1 MRRRRDIAA
10 FAGALLLAAALACEP
25 ARAAPPPSSDDAPIV
40 GVNRPTLNWSPAETR
55 AATARA
61 IAQAG
66 IPAIRLGWSG
76 PREAMR
82 DALDQAARNNLGVLL
97 AIGFLHDTVE
107 PGRADAIRPG
117 PGEPWG
123 PRARLSALDLAR
135 YEAEVGR
142 ALDDIRASGVR
153 LLAIQ
158 VGNEM
163 NAAGFNGDL
172 PLLRPGVGWPSVE
185 AVPEPHRAAFEEGLR
200 RYVGALRAARAARD
214 ARPALRGVP
223 VVTAGLDESDDAW
236 MRQTMGSAVAAEAV
250 LRRLAELGA
259 FDVADGVG
267 NHAYGPFWADGRDPR
282 PMLRRAW
289 AECGAALVGFRPCW
303 VSEFGGA
310 ADSPQACDLVEG
322 RRVAQLDA
330 AAEVARELGPR
341 RVAAAFFYDW
351 DDHGSRSLV
360 RCGRVSEAAR
370 RLAEWAR
377 TGR

>member
-1 MRRRRDIAA
+1 MRRRLAP
-10 FAGALLLAAALACEP
+10 LAAALLVAALLP
-25 ARAAPPPSSDDAPIV
+25 APRSAAAPPPDAPIV
-40 GVNRPTLNWSPAETR
+40 GVNRPTLNWSPPEVR

-61 IAQAG
+61 IAEAG
-66 IPAIRLGWSG
+66 IPAVRLGWSE
-76 PREAMR
+76 PRAAMR
-82 DALDQAARNNLGVLL
+82 DALEQARRNNLGVLV
-97 AIGFLHDTVE
+97 AFGFLHDTVE
-107 PGRADAIRPG
+107 AGRADAIRPG

-123 PRARLSALDLAR
+123 PRARLSALD
-135 YEAEVGR
+135 VGR
-142 ALDDIRASGVR
+142 YGNWVAAALDDILASGVR

-172 PLLRPGVGWPSVE
+172 PLLRPGVGWPGVE
-185 AVPEPHRAAFEEGLR
+185 AVPEPHRSAFEEGLR

-236 MRQTMGSAVAAEAV
+236 MRQTLGSAVAAEV
-250 LRRLAELGA
+250 VQRRLAELGA

-267 NHAYGPFWADGRDPR
+267 NHAYGPFWPDGRDPR

-289 AECGAALVGFRPCW
+289 AECGGDLVRFRPCW

-310 ADSPQACDLVEG
+310 ADTPQGCDLVER